1 MGNTSAQTLHGNV
14 NAILALSIKAC
25 TVRLRT
31 TDKFDGKPV
40 ADFKEA
46 ITVTK
51 HHDLSR
57 QEAGLQEKTMTI
69 WDEARREE
77 HKELLKARQ
86 EDLSPSVAFAQAFK
100 EITDARLAIV
110 HHLGLEY
117 RYGEL
122 GDCDF
127 VLREK
132 QADKLPDEI
141 QEAINKMKSKSSS
154 IADKNRIV
162 LRTETKRVGKESSR
176 MNAFVA
182 CCQKQQEEHL
192 GPILVFSEF
201 LSALDV
207 AHNTLEETFGKQ
219 RFVMS
224 RPRRSTVLI
233 VYPAIFSV

>member
-1 MGNTSAQTLHGNV
+1 M
-14 NAILALSIKAC
+14 
-25 TVRLRT
+25 RT

-86 EDLSPSVAFAQAFK
+86 EDPSPSVAFAQAFK
-100 EITDARLAIV
+100 EITHARLAIV
-110 HHLGLEY
+110 HHLCLEY

-122 GDCDF
+122 
-127 VLREK
+127 
-132 QADKLPDEI
+132 
-141 QEAINKMKSKSSS
+141 
-154 IADKNRIV
+154 
-162 LRTETKRVGKESSR
+162 R

-192 GPILVFSEF
+192 RLILVFSEF
-201 LSALDV
+201 LSAIDV
-207 AHNTLEETFGKQ
+207 AHNTLEETFGKK